1 MNNEKMIE
9 NIRKLCKSANIS
21 SSKLEESLGF
31 SKGLISRWKDKTPS
45 LDKIVSIAD
54 YFDVSIDEL
63 IGRNI
68 EDDHDIFIETVIKM
82 TENGTLTWE
91 EFSENETINKKPA
104 ENIFSL
110 SCDHKELYKSDY
122 NNSKIFLIVQYETD
136 EYLISNPFL
145 EIYIQPDKK
154 SNPVLQEC
162 DNENEKQNLWLIV
175 RNRFHGIPDEWKAR
189 EVREQI
195 INEGKRINV

>member
-1 MNNEKMIE
+1 MIE

-31 SKGLISRWKDKTPS
+31 SQGLISRWKDKTPS

-63 IGRNI
+63 VGRNI
-68 EDDHDIFIETVIKM
+68 EDDLDIFIETIIKM
-82 TENGTLTWE
+82 TENGTLIWE
-91 EFSENETINKKPA
+91 EFSENETINKKTA

-122 NNSKIFLIVQYETD
+122 NNSKIFLIVQYEAD
-136 EYLISNPFL
+136 AYIISNPSL